1 MYYIYQKISR
11 FNNVIEGQ
19 TVETLPPLQVNT
31 TQHRKSRENVPG
43 MNGFGNIKHIR
54 AHCENVR
61 DLLISLYQKK

>member
-43 MNGFGNIKHIR
+43 MNGFGNIKHSK
-54 AHCENVR
+54 N
-61 DLLISLYQKK
+61 SL